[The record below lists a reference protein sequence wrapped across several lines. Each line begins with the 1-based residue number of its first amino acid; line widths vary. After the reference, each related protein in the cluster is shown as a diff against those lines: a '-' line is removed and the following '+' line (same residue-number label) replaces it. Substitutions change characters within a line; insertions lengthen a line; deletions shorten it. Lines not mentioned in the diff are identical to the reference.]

1 MQRSYHPMHEGVFH
15 VVYDMKDPF
24 VFDSSTRAADRDYG
38 SSITFQ

>member
-1 MQRSYHPMHEGVFH
+1 MQRPYHPMHEGVFH

-24 VFDSSTRAADRDYG
+24 VFDSPARTGGRDYG